1 MSLSPPQFLGAYSV
15 SKTALLGL
23 TKILATELAP
33 DIRVNCIAPGLIK
46 TNFSLA
52 VSPPY
57 TLTLLTEYLTYLH
70 SHSLSLT
77 HVPYLSLPPIS
88 LISAPH
94 SLPHSSPLSLNPS
107 PISLISPHS
116 LSHSFP
122 LSLSLPL
129 SYLTYLYT
137 LTLFP
142 SLISLISRSLTY
154 LLNLSLSLTPQIRQ
168 KETLLYNNI
177 KDIPMGR
184 YS

>member
-57 TLTLLTEYLTYLH
+57 TLTLLTKHLTYLH
-70 SHSLSLT
+70 SRSLSLT

-88 LISAPH
+88 LISPH

-116 LSHSFP
+116 LSHSSP

-129 SYLTYLYT
+129 SHLIYLCT

-154 LLNLSLSLTPQIRQ
+154 LFTLSLSLTPQIWQ